1 MWRTDLAFA
10 WKSVLSSICSAVS
23 TTLFQM
29 YKTQSVSYKENCKLP
44 VYQRPELKKRQP
56 EFGNNTVRD
65 MPASLSSLIS
75 PPLFF
80 FKKKKVRLHRC
91 PPL

>member
-1 MWRTDLAFA
+1 MENRSSFCLEKRTFKYKFRCEYD
-10 WKSVLSSICSAVS
+10 SISNVQN
-23 TTLFQM
+23 TI
-29 YKTQSVSYKENCKLP
+29 SYKENCKLP

-56 EFGNNTVRD
+56 EFNNNTVRD

-80 FKKKKVRLHRC
+80 LKKKVRLHRC
-91 PPL
+91 PFL